1 MSALRYF
8 CKKLYDLRWEEV
20 LRIQTIYEPLQEIC
34 KILQLE
40 CGNVFPVYE
49 AHYESE
55 IKDSLE
61 TVSNPFES
69 SESIFMSVS
78 IGKKKNRLNK
88 HQDKNHEIAKEIKS
102 MDLIL

>member
-1 MSALRYF
+1 MSMKHIMNQRLM
-8 CKKLYDLRWEEV
+8 
-20 LRIQTIYEPLQEIC
+20 I
-34 KILQLE
+34 
-40 CGNVFPVYE
+40 
-49 AHYESE
+49 
-55 IKDSLE
+55 LE